1 MAKTSSKSVIL
12 KNNYKINI
20 NKNNIIGYYF
30 ELSSEIGK

>member
-12 KNNYKINI
+12 KNNYKRNINI
-20 NKNNIIGYYF
+20 NNIKGYYF